1 MYQDESNDGGPQFP
15 DLRHYLG
22 VLKRQWWLVALG
34 LVGGILVALI
44 MTQLAT
50 PEYRSTARVYVSFA
64 GERSANGSELR
75 AATTVQE
82 RLGDYAELGSTPVV
96 LKPAADD
103 VSAATGEEVT
113 VGELRSAISIKPRS
127 SNTSFLDVSATTGN
141 PEQSAQWANS
151 TALVVARSIEAVET
165 PPGAESSLVRA
176 SVVQPALPSNSP
188 VSPNARMNLLLGS
201 LLGLS
206 LGIAAA
212 LLREQLDRTVKSSAT
227 LAEYSGSPVLGAVP
241 YDNEAKTSPII
252 PSGKSA
258 ARSEAFRKL
267 RTNLQYVNVDN
278 PPRVIAVVSASPSE
292 GKSTTAAN
300 LALTLALAGSRVVLV
315 ETDLRRPR
323 LATYFGISGEV
334 GLTDVLAGKV
344 DWQDVV
350 VPWNRGLISIIG
362 QGEQAPNPT
371 ELLGSMNMATL
382 LAELREAY
390 DYVILDTAPISLVSD
405 ATVVASQSD
414 GVIMAVRYGKT
425 NRDEVASARNALDQV
440 NARVLGSVMTF
451 RPTGR
456 KSTYGSGY
464 GYGYGYGYG
473 DSKQGY
479 GDASYATRGMVYETV
494 ESPTTSSPDGVD
506 ATSASDDKAVTSAP
520 RDA

>member
-1 MYQDESNDGGPQFP
+1 MYQEEPNSGGAQFP

-34 LVGGILVALI
+34 LVGGVVVALL

-50 PEYRSTARVYVSFA
+50 PEYRSTARIYVSFA
-64 GERSANGSELR
+64 GERSSGSAATELR
-75 AATTVQE
+75 IANTVQE
-82 RLGDYAELGSTPVV
+82 RLADYSELGSTPVV
-96 LKPAADD
+96 LKPAAED
-103 VSAATGEEVT
+103 VSAASGEEVT
-113 VGELRSAISIKPRS
+113 VGQLRSAISIKPRS
-127 SNTSFLDVSATTGN
+127 TNTSFLDVSATTGD
-141 PEQSAQWANS
+141 PQQSAQWANS

-165 PPGAESSLVRA
+165 PPGADSSLVRA
-176 SVVQPALPSNSP
+176 SVVQPAVPSGAP
-188 VSPNARMNLLLGS
+188 VSPNGRMNLLLGM
-201 LLGLS
+201 LLGTL
-206 LGIAAA
+206 LGVAAA
-212 LLREQLDRTVKSSAT
+212 LLREQLDRTVKSTAT
-227 LAEYSGSPVLGAVP
+227 LEAYSKSPALGAIP
-241 YDNEAKTSPII
+241 YDNDAKTSPII

-278 PPRVIAVVSASPSE
+278 PPRVIAVVSSSPSE

-300 LALTLALAGSRVVLV
+300 LALTLALAGSSVVLV

-371 ELLGSMNMATL
+371 ELLGSLNMATL

-414 GVIMAVRYGKT
+414 GVILAVRYGKT
-425 NRDEVASARNALDQV
+425 NREEVAAARNALDQV

-451 RPTGR
+451 RPASR
-456 KSTYGSGY
+456 KGTYGSGY

-473 DSKQGY
+473 DSKQSY
-479 GDASYATRGMVYETV
+479 GEAGYATRGMVYETAEAPAAETV
-494 ESPTTSSPDGVD
+494 EATAEEEQAVSS
-506 ATSASDDKAVTSAP
+506 SAP